1 MKKLR
6 LYKTELG
13 INLFGNES
21 NKKNQLNK
29 IDILKKN
36 ISNFKIFLVI
46 AGTNT
51 SQIPGI
57 SAAGINAKSRRK
69 TALADAEFLIKGAS
83 KDHKYKLPLLN
94 AGVTPALI
102 SHVCS
107 KLINIYPVIVPLGIE
122 EKPYFNHLVVED
134 KNLGPSNCLTTGK
147 SMAKERVLNLYERG
161 LAIGKSSKQP
171 ILISESV
178 PGGTT
183 TAQAVMEAFGLRVS
197 NLVGSSLFK
206 APREL
211 RRKVVQKGLLN
222 ANLETDFDSFD
233 VVAAVGDPFQAFSM
247 GLLIGA
253 RLAKQPVILS
263 GGSQMIAIILLVLE
277 FIDVKNEVDFFE
289 DVFIAT
295 TGWLLK
301 DDSLNDLLNLINEKY
316 DVKLLGLASPLN
328 FKSSKYKELKDYELG
343 HVKEGVGAGGISL
356 LAFLDG
362 FKNDEIVSLCQQN
375 LEMMKGLGQISLEKD
390 C

>member
-1 MKKLR
+1 MYSK
-6 LYKTELG
+6 ELG
-13 INLFGNES
+13 INFFGNES
-21 NKKNQLNK
+21 NKKRQLNK
-29 IDILKKN
+29 IEILKKN
-36 ISNFKIFLVI
+36 INDFKIFLVI

-69 TALADAEFLIKGAS
+69 TALADAEFLLKGAS
-83 KDHKYKLPLLN
+83 KDHKFKLPLLN

-107 KLINIYPVIVPLGIE
+107 KLINIYPVIVPLGIGV
-122 EKPYFNHLVVED
+122 KPYFNHLVVED
-134 KNLGPSNCLTTGK
+134 RDLGPSNCLTTGK
-147 SMAKERVLNLYERG
+147 SMSKERVINLYEVG
-161 LAIGKSSKQP
+161 LKIGKSSKQP

-206 APREL
+206 APRDL

-222 ANLETDFDSFD
+222 ANLKNDFDSFD

-253 RLAKQPVILS
+253 RLANQPVILS
-263 GGSQMIAIILLVLE
+263 GGSQMLAVSLLVLE
-277 FIDVKNEVDFFE
+277 FLEAKKKDDFIE
-289 DVFIAT
+289 DIFIAT
-295 TGWLLK
+295 TGWLVK
-301 DDSLNDLLNLINEKY
+301 DNSLNDLLNLINEKY
-316 DVKLLGLASPLN
+316 NIKLLGLASPLN
-328 FKSSKYKELKDYELG
+328 FKSSTYKELKDYEIG
-343 HVKEGVGAGGISL
+343 HVKEGVGAGGISI
-356 LAFLDG
+356 LAFLKG
-362 FKNDEIVSLCQQN
+362 FKNNEIVSLCQQN
-375 LEMMKGLGQISLEKD
+375 LLKMKGLGQISLEKD

>member
-1 MKKLR
+1 MYSK
-6 LYKTELG
+6 ELG
-13 INLFGNES
+13 INFFGNES
-21 NKKNQLNK
+21 NKKRKLK
-29 IDILKKN
+29 RIDILKKN
-36 ISNFKIFLVI
+36 INNFKIFLVI

-51 SQIPGI
+51 SQIKGI
-57 SAAGINAKSRRK
+57 SAAGINAKSRRI
-69 TALADAEFLIKGAS
+69 TALADAEFLLMGAS
-83 KDHKYKLPLLN
+83 KDHKYKLPPLN

-107 KLINIYPVIVPLGIE
+107 KLINVYPVIVPLGIE
-122 EKPYFNHLVVED
+122 VKPYFNHLIVED
-134 KNLGPSNCLTTGK
+134 RDLGPSNCLTTGK
-147 SMAKERVLNLYERG
+147 SMPRERVVNLYKRG
-161 LAIGKSSKQP
+161 LEIGKSSKQP

-206 APREL
+206 APRDL

-222 ANLETDFDSFD
+222 ANLKNDFDSFD

-263 GGSQMIAIILLVLE
+263 GGSQMLAVTLLVLE
-277 FIDVKNEVDFFE
+277 FLGSNNKDDFIE
-289 DVFIAT
+289 NIFIAT
-295 TGWLLK
+295 TGWLVK
-301 DDSLNDLLNLINEKY
+301 DNSLNDLLNLINEKY
-316 DVKLLGLASPLN
+316 DVNLLGLASPLN
-328 FKSSKYKELKDYELG
+328 FKSSIYKELKDYEMG

-356 LAFLDG
+356 LAYLNG

-375 LEMMKGLGQISLEKD
+375 LEMMKSLGQISLEKD

>member
-1 MKKLR
+1 MYSK
-6 LYKTELG
+6 ELG
-13 INLFGNES
+13 INFFGNES
-21 NKKNQLNK
+21 NKKRKLK
-29 IDILKKN
+29 RIDILKKN
-36 ISNFKIFLVI
+36 INNFKIFLVI

-57 SAAGINAKSRRK
+57 SAAGINAKSRRI
-69 TALADAEFLIKGAS
+69 TALADAEFLLMGAS
-83 KDHKYKLPLLN
+83 KDHKYKLPPLN

-107 KLINIYPVIVPLGIE
+107 KLINVYPVIVPLGIE
-122 EKPYFNHLVVED
+122 VKPHFNHLIVED
-134 KNLGPSNCLTTGK
+134 RDLGPSNCLTTGK
-147 SMAKERVLNLYERG
+147 SMPRERVVNLYKRG
-161 LAIGKSSKQP
+161 LEIGKSLKQP

-206 APREL
+206 APRDL

-222 ANLETDFDSFD
+222 ANLKNDFDSFD

-263 GGSQMIAIILLVLE
+263 GGSQMLAVTLLVLE
-277 FIDVKNEVDFFE
+277 FLGANNKDDFIE
-289 DVFIAT
+289 NIFIAT
-295 TGWLLK
+295 TSWLIK
-301 DDSLNDLLNLINEKY
+301 DNSLNDLLNLINEKY
-316 DVKLLGLASPLN
+316 DVNLLGLASPLN
-328 FKSSKYKELKDYELG
+328 FKSSIYKELKDYEMG

-356 LAFLDG
+356 LAYLNG
-362 FKNDEIVSLCQQN
+362 FKNDQIVSLCQQN
-375 LEMMKGLGQISLEKD
+375 LEMMKSLGQISLEKD

>member
-1 MKKLR
+1 MYSK
-6 LYKTELG
+6 ELG
-13 INLFGNES
+13 INFFGNES
-21 NKKNQLNK
+21 NKKTKLKK
-29 IDILKKN
+29 IDILKNN
-36 ISNFKIFLVI
+36 INNFKIFLVI

-57 SAAGINAKSRRK
+57 SAAGLNAKSRRI
-69 TALADAEFLIKGAS
+69 TALADAEFLLMGAS
-83 KDHKYKLPLLN
+83 KDHKYKLPPLN

-107 KLINIYPVIVPLGIE
+107 KLLNVYPVIVPLGIE
-122 EKPYFNHLVVED
+122 VKPHFNHLIVED
-134 KNLGPSNCLTTGK
+134 RDLGPSNCLSTGK
-147 SMAKERVLNLYERG
+147 SMPRDRVVNLYKRG
-161 LAIGKSSKQP
+161 LEIGKSSKQP

-206 APREL
+206 APRDL

-222 ANLETDFDSFD
+222 ANLENDFDSFD

-263 GGSQMIAIILLVLE
+263 GGSQMLAVTLLVLE
-277 FIDVKNEVDFFE
+277 FLGANNKDDFIE
-289 DVFIAT
+289 NVFIAT
-295 TGWLLK
+295 TGWLVK
-301 DDSLNDLLNLINEKY
+301 DNSLNDLLNLINEKY
-316 DVKLLGLASPLN
+316 DVNLLGLASPLN
-328 FKSSKYKELKDYELG
+328 FKSSIYKELKDYELG

-356 LAFLDG
+356 LAYLNG
-362 FKNDEIVSLCQQN
+362 FKNEEIVSLCQQN
-375 LEMMKGLGQISLEKD
+375 LEIMKSLGQISLEKD

>member
-1 MKKLR
+1 MYSK
-6 LYKTELG
+6 ELG
-13 INLFGNES
+13 INFFGNES
-21 NKKNQLNK
+21 NKKTKLKK
-29 IDILKKN
+29 IDILKNN
-36 ISNFKIFLVI
+36 INNFKIFLVI

-57 SAAGINAKSRRK
+57 SAAGLNAKSRRI
-69 TALADAEFLIKGAS
+69 TDLAEAEFLLMGAS
-83 KDHKYKLPLLN
+83 KDHKYKLPPLN

-107 KLINIYPVIVPLGIE
+107 KLLNVYPVIVPLGIE
-122 EKPYFNHLVVED
+122 VKPHFNHLIVED
-134 KNLGPSNCLTTGK
+134 RDLGPSNCLSTGK
-147 SMAKERVLNLYERG
+147 SMPRDRVVNLYKRG
-161 LAIGKSSKQP
+161 LEIGKSSKQP

-206 APREL
+206 APRDL

-222 ANLETDFDSFD
+222 ANLKNDFDSFD

-263 GGSQMIAIILLVLE
+263 GGSQMLAVILLVLE
-277 FIDVKNEVDFFE
+277 FLGKKNKDEFIE

-295 TGWLLK
+295 TGWLVK
-301 DDSLNDLLNLINEKY
+301 DNSLNDLVNLINEKY

-362 FKNDEIVSLCQQN
+362 FKNEEIVSLCQLN

>member
-1 MKKLR
+1 M
-6 LYKTELG
+6 YNNEFG
-13 INLFGNES
+13 INFFGDQS
-21 NKKNQLNK
+21 NIKRELRKVN
-29 IDILKKN
+29 ILKEHIN
-36 ISNFKIFLVI
+36 NFKIFLII

-57 SAAGINAKSRRK
+57 SAAGINAKSRRM
-69 TALADAEFLIKGAS
+69 TALADAEFLLKGAI
-83 KDHKYKLPLLN
+83 KDHKYKLPFLN

-107 KLINIYPVIVPLGIE
+107 KLININPVIVPLGIGV
-122 EKPYFNHLVVED
+122 KPYFNHLVVED
-134 KNLGPSNCLTTGK
+134 RDLGPSNCLTTGK
-147 SMAKERVLNLYERG
+147 SMPKERVINFFERG
-161 LAIGKSSKQP
+161 LAIGESSKQP

-197 NLVGSSLFK
+197 HLVGSSLFK
-206 APREL
+206 APRDL

-222 ANLETDFDSFD
+222 ANLKTDFDSFD

-253 RLAKQPVILS
+253 RLSNQPVILS
-263 GGSQMIAIILLVLE
+263 GGSQMMAVVLLVLE
-277 FIDVKNEVDFFE
+277 FLDVKNKDNFLE

-295 TGWLLK
+295 TGWLVK
-301 DDSLNDLLNLINEKY
+301 DNSLNDLLNLINDKY
-316 DVKLLGLASPLN
+316 DVKLFGLASPLN
-328 FKSSKYKELKDYELG
+328 FKSSIYKELNHYEMG

-356 LAFLDG
+356 LAFLNG
-362 FKNDEIVSLCQQN
+362 FNNDEIVSLCQQN

>member
-1 MKKLR
+1 M
-6 LYKTELG
+6 YSTELG
-13 INLFGNES
+13 INFFGYES
-21 NKKNQLNK
+21 NKKRQLNK
-29 IDILKKN
+29 IEILKKN
-36 ISNFKIFLVI
+36 IKNLKIFLII

-57 SAAGINAKSRRK
+57 FAAGINPKSRR
-69 TALADAEFLIKGAS
+69 TTSLADAEFLLEGAS
-83 KDHKYKLPLLN
+83 KEHKFKLPLLN

-107 KLINIYPVIVPLGIE
+107 KLLNIYPVIVPLGIGA
-122 EKPYFNHLVVED
+122 KPYFNHLVVED

-147 SMAKERVLNLYERG
+147 SMSKERGINLYERG
-161 LAIGKSSKQP
+161 LARGKSSKQP

-206 APREL
+206 APRDL

-222 ANLETDFDSFD
+222 ANLKNDFDSFD

-263 GGSQMIAIILLVLE
+263 GGSQMLAVTLLVLE
-277 FIDVKNEVDFFE
+277 FLGSNNKDDFIE
-289 DVFIAT
+289 NIFIAT
-295 TGWLLK
+295 TGWLVK
-301 DDSLNDLLNLINEKY
+301 DNSLNDLLNLINEKY
-316 DVKLLGLASPLN
+316 DVNLLGIASPLN
-328 FKSSKYKELKDYELG
+328 FKSSIYKELKDYEMG

-356 LAFLDG
+356 LAFLRG
-362 FKNDEIVSLCQQN
+362 FKNEEIVSLCQQN
-375 LEMMKGLGQISLEKD
+375 LEMMKNLGQISLEKD

>member
-1 MKKLR
+1 M
-6 LYKTELG
+6 YSTELG
-13 INLFGNES
+13 INFFGNES
-21 NKKNQLNK
+21 NKKRQLNK
-29 IDILKKN
+29 IGILKKN
-36 ISNFKIFLVI
+36 IKNLKIFLII

-57 SAAGINAKSRRK
+57 SAAGINAKSRRT
-69 TALADAEFLIKGAS
+69 TALADAEFLLEGAS

-107 KLINIYPVIVPLGIE
+107 KLINIYPVIVPLGIGV
-122 EKPYFNHLVVED
+122 KPYFNHLAIED
-134 KNLGPSNCLTTGK
+134 KDLGPSNCLTTGK
-147 SMAKERVLNLYERG
+147 SMTKERVLDLYERG

-183 TAQAVMEAFGLRVS
+183 TAQAVMEAFGLQVS

-206 APREL
+206 APRDL

-222 ANLETDFDSFD
+222 ANLKTDFDSFE
-233 VVAAVGDPFQAFSM
+233 VLLSVGDPFQAFSM

-253 RLAKQPVILS
+253 RLVNQTVILS
-263 GGSQMIAIILLVLE
+263 GGSQMLAVIVLVLE
-277 FIDVKNEVDFFE
+277 FLGAKNRNDFIE
-289 DVFIAT
+289 DVLIAT
-295 TGWLLK
+295 TGWLVK
-301 DDSLNDLLNLINEKY
+301 DNSLNDLLNLINEKY
-316 DVKLLGLASPLN
+316 DINLLGLASPLN
-328 FKSSKYKELKDYELG
+328 FKSSICKELKDYEFG
-343 HVKEGVGAGGISL
+343 HVKEGVGAGGISI
-356 LAFLDG
+356 LAFLNG
-362 FKNDEIVSLCQQN
+362 YENNEIVSLCQQN
-375 LEMMKGLGQISLEKD
+375 LEIMKGLGQISLEKD

>member
-1 MKKLR
+1 MYSK
-6 LYKTELG
+6 ELG
-13 INLFGNES
+13 INFFGNES
-21 NKKNQLNK
+21 NKKTKLKK
-29 IDILKKN
+29 IDILKNN
-36 ISNFKIFLVI
+36 INNFKIFLVI

-57 SAAGINAKSRRK
+57 SAAGLNAKSRRI
-69 TALADAEFLIKGAS
+69 TALADAEFLLMGAS
-83 KDHKYKLPLLN
+83 KDHKYKLPPLN

-107 KLINIYPVIVPLGIE
+107 KLLNVYPVIVPLGIE
-122 EKPYFNHLVVED
+122 VKPHFNHLIVED
-134 KNLGPSNCLTTGK
+134 RDLGPSNCLSTGK
-147 SMAKERVLNLYERG
+147 SMPRDRVVNLYKRG
-161 LAIGKSSKQP
+161 LEIGKSSKQP

-206 APREL
+206 APRDL

-222 ANLETDFDSFD
+222 ANLKNDFDSFD

-263 GGSQMIAIILLVLE
+263 GGSQMLAVTLLVLE
-277 FIDVKNEVDFFE
+277 FLGANNKDDFIE
-289 DVFIAT
+289 NIFIAT
-295 TGWLLK
+295 TGWLVK
-301 DDSLNDLLNLINEKY
+301 DNSLNDLLNLINQKY
-316 DVKLLGLASPLN
+316 DVNLLGLASPLN
-328 FKSSKYKELKDYELG
+328 FKSSKYKELKDYEMG

-356 LAFLDG
+356 LAYLNG

-375 LEMMKGLGQISLEKD
+375 LEMMKSLGQISLEKD

>member
-1 MKKLR
+1 MYNTRFGINFIGNEFNKKRELNRIDKLR
-6 LYKTELG
+6 
-13 INLFGNES
+13 
-21 NKKNQLNK
+21 
-29 IDILKKN
+29 KN
-36 ISNFKIFLVI
+36 INNFKIFLVI

-57 SAAGINAKSRRK
+57 SAAGINAKSRRI
-69 TALADAEFLIKGAS
+69 TALADAEFLIKGPS
-83 KDHKYKLPLLN
+83 KDQKYKLPLLN
-94 AGVTPALI
+94 AGVTPSLI

-107 KLINIYPVIVPLGIE
+107 KLINVYPVIIPLGTVV
-122 EKPYFNHLVVED
+122 KPYFNHLVVED
-134 KNLGPSNCLTTGK
+134 IDLGPSNCLTTGK
-147 SMAKERVLNLYERG
+147 SMLKERVLNLYEKG
-161 LAIGKSSKQP
+161 LEIGKSSKQP

-206 APREL
+206 APRDL

-222 ANLETDFDSFD
+222 ANLKADFDSFD

-263 GGSQMIAIILLVLE
+263 GGSQMLAVISLALELLA
-277 FIDVKNEVDFFE
+277 VKNKDDFVE
-289 DVFIAT
+289 DVFVAT
-295 TGWLLK
+295 TRWLLK
-301 DDSLNDLLNLINEKY
+301 DNTFNDLLCLINEKY
-316 DVKLLGLASPLN
+316 DVNLLGLASPLN
-328 FKSSKYKELKDYELG
+328 FKSSINKELKDYEMG

-356 LAFLDG
+356 LAFLNG

-375 LEMMKGLGQISLEKD
+375 LEMMKALGQISLERD

>member
-1 MKKLR
+1 M
-6 LYKTELG
+6 YSTELG
-13 INLFGNES
+13 INFFGNES
-21 NKKNQLNK
+21 NKKRKLK
-29 IDILKKN
+29 RVDILKKN
-36 ISNFKIFLVI
+36 INNFKIFLII

-57 SAAGINAKSRRK
+57 SAAGISAKSRK
-69 TALADAEFLIKGAS
+69 ITALADAEFLLMGAS
-83 KDHKYKLPLLN
+83 KDHKYKLPPLN

-107 KLINIYPVIVPLGIE
+107 KLINVYPVIVPLGIE
-122 EKPYFNHLVVED
+122 VKPHFNHLIVED
-134 KNLGPSNCLTTGK
+134 RDLGPSNCLTTGK
-147 SMAKERVLNLYERG
+147 SMPRERVVNLYKRG
-161 LAIGKSSKQP
+161 LEIGKSSKQP

-206 APREL
+206 APRDL

-222 ANLETDFDSFD
+222 ANLKNDFDSFD

-263 GGSQMIAIILLVLE
+263 GGSQMLAVTLLVLE
-277 FIDVKNEVDFFE
+277 FLGANNKDDFIE
-289 DVFIAT
+289 NIFIAT
-295 TGWLLK
+295 TGWLVK
-301 DDSLNDLLNLINEKY
+301 DNSLNDLLNLINEKY
-316 DVKLLGLASPLN
+316 DVNLLGLASPLN
-328 FKSSKYKELKDYELG
+328 FKSSIYKELKDYEMG

-356 LAFLDG
+356 LAYLNG
-362 FKNDEIVSLCQQN
+362 FKNDQIVSLCQQN
-375 LEMMKGLGQISLEKD
+375 LEMMKSLGQISLEKD

>member
-1 MKKLR
+1 MYSK
-6 LYKTELG
+6 ELG
-13 INLFGNES
+13 INFFGNES
-21 NKKNQLNK
+21 NKKTKLKK
-29 IDILKKN
+29 IDILKNN
-36 ISNFKIFLVI
+36 INNFKIFLVI

-57 SAAGINAKSRRK
+57 SAAGLNPKSRRI
-69 TALADAEFLIKGAS
+69 TALADAEFLLMGAS
-83 KDHKYKLPLLN
+83 KDHKYKLPPLN

-107 KLINIYPVIVPLGIE
+107 KLLNVYPVIVPLGIE
-122 EKPYFNHLVVED
+122 VKPHFNHLIVED
-134 KNLGPSNCLTTGK
+134 RDLGPSNCLSTGK
-147 SMAKERVLNLYERG
+147 SMPRDRVLNLYKRG
-161 LAIGKSSKQP
+161 LEIGKSSKQP

-206 APREL
+206 APRDL

-222 ANLETDFDSFD
+222 ANLKNDFDSFD

-263 GGSQMIAIILLVLE
+263 GGSQMLAVILLVLE
-277 FIDVKNEVDFFE
+277 FLDVKNKDELIE

-295 TGWLLK
+295 TRWLVK
-301 DDSLNDLLNLINEKY
+301 DNSLNDLLNLINEKY

-362 FKNDEIVSLCQQN
+362 FKNEEIVSLCQQN

-390 C
+390 Y

>member
-1 MKKLR
+1 M
-6 LYKTELG
+6 YSTELG
-13 INLFGNES
+13 INFFGNES
-21 NKKNQLNK
+21 NKKNQIYK
-29 IDILKKN
+29 IEILKKN
-36 ISNFKIFLVI
+36 INNFKIFLVI

-69 TALADAEFLIKGAS
+69 TALADAEFLRKGAS

-102 SHVCS
+102 SYVCS
-107 KLINIYPVIVPLGIE
+107 KLINIYPVIVPLGIGV
-122 EKPYFNHLVVED
+122 KPYFSHLVVED
-134 KNLGPSNCLTTGK
+134 RDLGPSNCLTTGK
-147 SMAKERVLNLYERG
+147 SMTKERVLTLYKKG
-161 LAIGKSSKQP
+161 LAIGKSLKQP
-171 ILISESV
+171 VLISESV

-183 TAQAVMEAFGLRVS
+183 TAQAVMEAFGLQVS

-206 APREL
+206 TPREL
-211 RRKVVQKGLLN
+211 RKKVVQKGLLN
-222 ANLETDFDSFD
+222 ANLKTDFDSFD

-253 RLAKQPVILS
+253 RLANQPVIMS
-263 GGSQMIAIILLVLE
+263 GGSQMMAVILLALE
-277 FIDVKNEVDFFE
+277 FLGAKNKDDFIE

-295 TGWLLK
+295 TGWLVK
-301 DDSLNDLLNLINEKY
+301 DNSLNDLVNLINEKY

-328 FKSSKYKELKDYELG
+328 FKSSKCKELKDYELG

-362 FKNDEIVSLCQQN
+362 FKNEEIVSMCQQN
-375 LEMMKGLGQISLEKD
+375 LEMMKGVGQISLEKD

>member
-1 MKKLR
+1 M
-6 LYKTELG
+6 YSTELE
-13 INLFGNES
+13 INFFGNES
-21 NKKNQLNK
+21 NKNRQLNK
-29 IDILKKN
+29 IEILKNN
-36 ISNFKIFLVI
+36 IDNFKIFLVI

-57 SAAGINAKSRRK
+57 SAAGINAKSRRT
-69 TALADAEFLIKGAS
+69 TALADAEFLLEGAS

-107 KLINIYPVIVPLGIE
+107 KLINVYPIIVPLGIGV
-122 EKPYFNHLVVED
+122 KPYFNHLIVED
-134 KNLGPSNCLTTGK
+134 RDLGPSNCLTSGK
-147 SMAKERVLNLYERG
+147 SMSKERVINLYERG

-183 TAQAVMEAFGLRVS
+183 TAQAVMEAFGLQVS

-222 ANLETDFDSFD
+222 SNLKTDFDSFD
-233 VVAAVGDPFQAFSM
+233 VVASLGDPFQAFSM

-263 GGSQMIAIILLVLE
+263 GGSQMLAVIVLVLE
-277 FIDVKNEVDFFE
+277 FLGANNKDNFIE
-289 DVFIAT
+289 DVFVAT

-301 DDSLNDLLNLINEKY
+301 DNSLSDLLNLINEKY
-316 DVKLLGLASPLN
+316 HINLLGLASPLN
-328 FKSSKYKELKDYELG
+328 FKSSKYKELNEYELG

-362 FKNDEIVSLCQQN
+362 FKNEEIVSLCQQN
-375 LEMMKGLGQISLEKD
+375 LEMMKSLGQISLEKD

>member
-1 MKKLR
+1 MYSK
-6 LYKTELG
+6 ELG
-13 INLFGNES
+13 INFFGNES
-21 NKKNQLNK
+21 NKKRKLK
-29 IDILKKN
+29 RVDILKKN
-36 ISNFKIFLVI
+36 INNFKIFLII

-57 SAAGINAKSRRK
+57 SAAGISAKSRRI
-69 TALADAEFLIKGAS
+69 TALADAEFLLMGAS
-83 KDHKYKLPLLN
+83 KDHKYKLPTLN

-107 KLINIYPVIVPLGIE
+107 KLINVYPVIVPLGIE
-122 EKPYFNHLVVED
+122 VKPYFNHLIVED
-134 KNLGPSNCLTTGK
+134 EDLGPSNCLTTGK
-147 SMAKERVLNLYERG
+147 SMPRERVVNLYKGG
-161 LAIGKSSKQP
+161 LEIGKSSKQP

-206 APREL
+206 APRDL

-222 ANLETDFDSFD
+222 ANLKNDFDSFD

-263 GGSQMIAIILLVLE
+263 GGSQMLAVTLLVLE
-277 FIDVKNEVDFFE
+277 FLGANNKDDFVE
-289 DVFIAT
+289 NIFIAT
-295 TGWLLK
+295 TGWLVK
-301 DDSLNDLLNLINEKY
+301 DNSLNDLLNLINEKY
-316 DVKLLGLASPLN
+316 EINLLGLASPLN
-328 FKSSKYKELKDYELG
+328 FKSSIYKELKDYEMG

-356 LAFLDG
+356 LAYLNG

-375 LEMMKGLGQISLEKD
+375 LEMMKSLGQISLEKD

>member
-1 MKKLR
+1 MYSK
-6 LYKTELG
+6 ELG
-13 INLFGNES
+13 INFFGNES
-21 NKKNQLNK
+21 NKKTKLKK
-29 IDILKKN
+29 IDILKNN
-36 ISNFKIFLVI
+36 INNFKIFLVI

-57 SAAGINAKSRRK
+57 SAAGLNAKSRRI
-69 TALADAEFLIKGAS
+69 TALADAEFLLMGAS
-83 KDHKYKLPLLN
+83 KDHKYKLPPLN

-107 KLINIYPVIVPLGIE
+107 KLLNVYPVIVPLGIE
-122 EKPYFNHLVVED
+122 VKPHFNHLIVED
-134 KNLGPSNCLTTGK
+134 RDLGPSNCLSTGK
-147 SMAKERVLNLYERG
+147 SMPRDRVVNLYKRG
-161 LAIGKSSKQP
+161 LEIGKSSKQP

-206 APREL
+206 APRDL

-222 ANLETDFDSFD
+222 ANLKNDFDSFD

-263 GGSQMIAIILLVLE
+263 GGSQMLAVILLVLE
-277 FIDVKNEVDFFE
+277 FLGEKNKDEFIE

-295 TGWLLK
+295 TGWLVK
-301 DDSLNDLLNLINEKY
+301 DNSLNDLVNLINEKY

-328 FKSSKYKELKDYELG
+328 FKYSKYKELKDYELG

-362 FKNDEIVSLCQQN
+362 FKNEEIVSLCQQN
-375 LEMMKGLGQISLEKD
+375 LEMMKDLGQISLEKD

>member
-1 MKKLR
+1 MYRTKS
-6 LYKTELG
+6 G
-13 INLFGNES
+13 INFFGSKS
-21 NKKNQLNK
+21 NKKIQTKRLK
-29 IDILKKN
+29 IVKKN
-36 ISNFKIFLVI
+36 IKNFKIFLVI

-57 SAAGINAKSRRK
+57 SAAGINAKSRRI
-69 TALADAEFLIKGAS
+69 TALADAEFLLKGAS
-83 KDHKYKLPLLN
+83 IDHKYKLPLLN

-107 KLINIYPVIVPLGIE
+107 KLINIYPVIFPLGIGA
-122 EKPYFNHLVVED
+122 KPYFNHLVVED
-134 KNLGPSNCLTTGK
+134 RNLGPSNCLTTGK
-147 SMAKERVLNLYERG
+147 SMTKERVLNLYEKG
-161 LAIGKSSKQP
+161 LAIGQSLKQP
-171 ILISESV
+171 VLISESV

-222 ANLETDFDSFD
+222 ANLKTDFDSFD
-233 VVAAVGDPFQAFSM
+233 VVASVGDPFQAFSM
-247 GLLIGA
+247 GLLIGS
-253 RLAKQPVILS
+253 RLANQPVILA
-263 GGSQMIAIILLVLE
+263 GGSQMMAVILLVLE
-277 FIDVKNEVDFFE
+277 FLGTKNKDDFIE

-295 TGWLLK
+295 TGWLVK
-301 DDSLNDLLNLINEKY
+301 DNSLNDLLNLINEKY
-316 DVKLLGLASPLN
+316 DVNLLGLVSPLN
-328 FKSSKYKELKDYELG
+328 FKSSIHKELKDYEMG

-362 FKNDEIVSLCQQN
+362 FKN
-375 LEMMKGLGQISLEKD
+375 EK
-390 C
+390 

>member
-1 MKKLR
+1 MR
-6 LYKTELG
+6 IYSAELG
-13 INLFGNES
+13 INFFGNES

-29 IDILKKN
+29 IEILKKN
-36 ISNFKIFLVI
+36 INNFKIFLVI

-51 SQIPGI
+51 CQIPGI

-69 TALADAEFLIKGAS
+69 TALADAEFLLKGAS

-102 SHVCS
+102 SYVCS
-107 KLINIYPVIVPLGIE
+107 KLINIHPVIVPLGIGVE
-122 EKPYFNHLVVED
+122 PYFNHLVVED
-134 KNLGPSNCLTTGK
+134 RDLGPSNCLTTGQ
-147 SMAKERVLNLYERG
+147 SMTKERVINLYERG
-161 LAIGKSSKQP
+161 ISIGKSSKQP

-211 RRKVVQKGLLN
+211 RKKVVQKGLLN
-222 ANLETDFDSFD
+222 ANLKADFDSFD

-247 GLLIGA
+247 GLLVGA

-263 GGSQMIAIILLVLE
+263 GGSQMVAVILLVLE
-277 FIDVKNEVDFFE
+277 LLDLKNKNDFFE
-289 DVFIAT
+289 NVFIAT
-295 TGWLLK
+295 TGWLVK
-301 DDSLNDLLNLINEKY
+301 DNSLNDLLSLINEKY
-316 DVKLLGLASPLN
+316 DVKLSGLVSPLN

-362 FKNDEIVSLCQQN
+362 FNNEEIVSLCQQN
-375 LEMMKGLGQISLEKD
+375 LEMMKSLGQISLEKD

>member
-1 MKKLR
+1 MYSK
-6 LYKTELG
+6 ELG
-13 INLFGNES
+13 INFFGNES
-21 NKKNQLNK
+21 NKKRKLK
-29 IDILKKN
+29 RIDILKKN
-36 ISNFKIFLVI
+36 INNFKIFLVI

-51 SQIPGI
+51 SQIKGI

-69 TALADAEFLIKGAS
+69 TALADAEFLLMGAS
-83 KDHKYKLPLLN
+83 KDHKYKLPPLN

-107 KLINIYPVIVPLGIE
+107 KLINVYPVIVPLGIE
-122 EKPYFNHLVVED
+122 VKPHFNHLIVED
-134 KNLGPSNCLTTGK
+134 RDLGPSNCLTTGK
-147 SMAKERVLNLYERG
+147 SMPRERVVNLYKRG
-161 LAIGKSSKQP
+161 LEIGKSSKQP

-206 APREL
+206 APRDL

-222 ANLETDFDSFD
+222 ANLKNDFDSFD

-263 GGSQMIAIILLVLE
+263 GGSQMLAVTLLVLE
-277 FIDVKNEVDFFE
+277 FLGSNNKDDFIE
-289 DVFIAT
+289 NIFIAT
-295 TGWLLK
+295 TGWLVK
-301 DDSLNDLLNLINEKY
+301 DNSLNDLLNLINEKY
-316 DVKLLGLASPLN
+316 DVNLLGLASPLN
-328 FKSSKYKELKDYELG
+328 FKSSIYKELKDYEMG

-356 LAFLDG
+356 LAYLNG
-362 FKNDEIVSLCQQN
+362 FKNDQIVSLCQQN
-375 LEMMKGLGQISLEKD
+375 LVMMKSLGQISLEKD